1 MALDEEQPGI
11 PSPSTS
17 FDAYQVSIQS
27 AAVSATK
34 CSMELPKDIAYHRS
48 LDRKF
53 GKRLDECSD
62 RILAITSRLLEYA
75 ESGDDAE
82 GTSNVGIGKG
92 KGKRR
97 LESEEDIVDG
107 FHSLIVDVIDQ
118 LLERTVSKLRVS
130 PMLDPKL
137 LL

>member
-1 MALDEEQPGI
+1 MASLDNEQPKI

-17 FDAYQVSIQS
+17 FDTYQAMLQS

-34 CSMELPKDIAYHRS
+34 CSMGLPKDISYHRS

-53 GKRLDECSD
+53 GKRLDACSD
-62 RILAITSRLLEYA
+62 RILAMTSRLLEYA
-75 ESGDDAE
+75 ETGNSAE
-82 GTSNVGIGKG
+82 AISSMAMGKG

-107 FHSLIVDVIDQ
+107 FHSLVVDVMDQ
-118 LLERTVSKLRVS
+118 LLERTVSEVAC
-130 PMLDPKL
+130 
-137 LL
+137 